1 MSAIPELEQQLVAA
15 AARLHRPRRRRRHTS
30 AALAL
35 AVLLA
40 GVGAAGAGTGVLQL
54 GSERPAPSPGLDR
67 LLFNFSRNLVASGS
81 DPALGPWQMTAGPG
95 IRGFCLAITF
105 YRAGTPPDRGRS
117 AESCGLTKLFYVGT
131 STVGRTYAAFGFAPP
146 VAAAVRLEARE
157 YSSEAA
163 MLPGRRAFGRRY
175 FFTLMP
181 PHLGRVRFVWIDR
194 AGRRH
199 GPPIVLLDP

>member
-54 GSERPAPSPGLDR
+54 GSERPIPVQGR
-67 LLFNFSRNLVASGS
+67 HHELLEFTDSLVATGS
-81 DPALGPWQMTAGPG
+81 DARGRWEMTAGPG
-95 IRGFCLAITF
+95 KDGFCLAITF
-105 YRAGTPPDRGRS
+105 YRAGTPPDRGGG
-117 AESCGLTKLFYVGT
+117 AESCRLTKPFHVGT
-131 STVGRTYAAFGFAPP
+131 STVGRTSAAYGVAPP
-146 VAAAVRLEARE
+146 AAAAVRLEARG

-175 FFTLMP
+175 FFTAMP